1 MEIKSIE
8 SLFIRY
14 RVGYLFFLVHF
25 FRQCRV
31 SFSSLLLSLIYRE
44 GDVAV
49 SSNSILQTHTLAHAN
64 TTLIRVGHS
73 CDELNIFW
81 RSKSHH

>member
-14 RVGYLFFLVHF
+14 RVGYLFLVRF

-31 SFSSLLLSLIYRE
+31 SFSSLLLLLIYRE
-44 GDVAV
+44 ENVAV
-49 SSNSILQTHTLAHAN
+49 SSNSILQTHTLVHAN
-64 TTLIRVGHS
+64 TTLIRAGHS
-73 CDELNIFW
+73 CDELTIFW
-81 RSKSHH
+81 RSKAHH